1 MSKTIKLIK
10 SFAGYPAWEYYLHW
24 EYYYFSTLDEEY
36 AIHKDIVEWM
46 PSYFEEVKEWRI
58 YPREGEKYFFIKD
71 TWYPKARARD
81 WWIWHCTYWNYY
93 CAKEWAQ
100 AVASL
105 RKHVYKFPMC
115 RKDEKNYVYYFDLQ
129 HWSGLDIEDSVNAYS
144 PDLIHRSSTE
154 EDRAERLHLINE
166 CIRLNWYLTI

>member
-58 YPREGEKYFFIKD
+58 YPREPTPRLIVLSTNWWG
-71 TWYPKARARD
+71 ARA
-81 WWIWHCTYWNYY
+81 
-93 CAKEWAQ
+93 
-100 AVASL
+100 
-105 RKHVYKFPMC
+105 
-115 RKDEKNYVYYFDLQ
+115 
-129 HWSGLDIEDSVNAYS
+129 YS
-144 PDLIHRSSTE
+144 HYR
-154 EDRAERLHLINE
+154 
-166 CIRLNWYLTI
+166 